1 MTTSAYDDFEQKL
14 RSVSLDHL
22 MTLGANISTT
32 YALAGGHN
40 KAHMNEVRLSY
51 VDDELARRGVESP
64 DWYEL
69 EGEFNGPGS
78 T

>member
-1 MTTSAYDDFEQKL
+1 MATTVYDDFYGYL
-14 RSVSLDHL
+14 RTASLDHL
-22 MTLGANISTT
+22 MILGANISTT
-32 YALAGGHN
+32 AALAGGHG

-51 VDDELARRGVESP
+51 VDRELARRGVESP

-69 EGEFNGPGS
+69 EGHFNGPGS